1 MPNTNIPLVDLG
13 RQYAAIGSEL
23 ETAILDVLRTTR
35 FVAGPRVAAFEQE
48 FAALHDTTHGV
59 AVNSGTAALH
69 VALWALGIGPG
80 DEVILPVNTY
90 IATAEAVSLCGA
102 TPVFVDHNDY
112 FNIDASQIE
121 AVITERTKVV
131 IAVHLYGQPACMDRI
146 VEICN
151 TNDLILLEDCAQSHL
166 AEYKGRKTGSFGIA
180 GCFSFYP
187 GKNLGACG
195 EAGAVVTRDEA
206 LAATMQKLKQHG
218 VSDNKYHHHM
228 AGHNYRMEELQAA
241 ALRVKLKYISQW
253 TDLRRQHADTYR
265 EMLRGVGDIVV
276 PEEMPNVKH
285 VYHLFVIR
293 TEKRDGLL
301 EHLRANGIGADLHYP
316 TPLHLQPAYSALG
329 YTAGAFPTAERN
341 AKRIL
346 SLPMFPEL
354 QDAEITRIG
363 DVVRS
368 FYDGD

>member
-1 MPNTNIPLVDLG
+1 MSDNSIPLVDLG
-13 RQYAAIGSEL
+13 RQYAAIGNEL
-23 ETAILDVLRTTR
+23 ETAMLEVLRTTR

-48 FAALHDTTHGV
+48 FAALHGTTHGV

-102 TPVFVDHNDY
+102 TPVFADHNRY

-121 AVITERTKVV
+121 SLITERTRVV
-131 IAVHLYGQPACMDRI
+131 IAVHLYGQPACMEPL
-146 VEICN
+146 VEICRKREL
-151 TNDLILLEDCAQSHL
+151 TLLEDCAQSHL
-166 AEYKGRKTGSFGIA
+166 AEYKGQKTGSFGAA

-195 EAGAVVTRDEA
+195 EAGAVVTGDEA

-218 VSDNKYHHHM
+218 VSDNKYHHNM

-241 ALRVKLKYISQW
+241 ALRVKLNYIDQW
-253 TDLRRQHADTYR
+253 TDLRRQHANTYR
-265 EMLRGVGDIVV
+265 EMLAGVGDIIL
-276 PEEMPNVKH
+276 PEEMSGAKH

-293 TEKRDGLL
+293 TQQRDALL
-301 EHLRANGIGADLHYP
+301 DHLRANGIGADLHYP
-316 TPLHLQPAYSALG
+316 TPLHLQPAYASLG
-329 YTAGAFPTAERN
+329 HKEGAFPTAEQS
-341 AKRIL
+341 AKQIL

-354 QDAEITRIG
+354 QQDELARIC
-363 DVVRS
+363 DSVRE
-368 FYDGD
+368 FYG